1 MNLVFSGQV
10 YKIGEIEEIA
20 GKRGFTLTRG
30 GMGAVIP
37 GWDDAP
43 EYTSR

>member
-20 GKRGFTLTRG
+20 GKRGFTWTRG

-37 GWDDAP
+37 GRDDLP
-43 EYTSR
+43 DYKSR